1 MTAGRYT
8 PRIILITGATGGFGS
23 AMARQFAALGCDL
36 ILHARNTEKLDALA
50 ATLPAV
56 KITKL
61 VFDIRDTDAM
71 AKAVSGIGAVDVLVN
86 NAGLALGLEPAQRA
100 DLADWDEMIDTNIR
114 SLTHLTRLILP
125 GMVERKV
132 GHIINIGSVAG
143 SWPYPNGNVYA
154 ATKAFVAQFS
164 HTLRCDL
171 HGTGVRVTNIGPGMA
186 ETNFSILRFKGDT
199 ERAAKVY
206 ENTVPLNGDDVA
218 DTVVWAATRPV
229 HVNIN
234 TIEVMPVSQSLAGFQ
249 VARGG

>member
-1 MTAGRYT
+1 MTVPAFT
-8 PRIILITGATGGFGS
+8 PRNILITGATGGFGS

-36 ILHARNTEKLDALA
+36 TLHARNAEKLDVLA
-50 ATLPAV
+50 ASLPGA

-61 VFDIRDTDAM
+61 VFDIRDTKAM
-71 AKAVSGIGAVDVLVN
+71 EKTVSGIGAVDVLVN

-114 SLTHLTRLILP
+114 SLAHLTRLILP
-125 GMVERKV
+125 GMVERKS
-132 GHIINIGSVAG
+132 GHVINLGSVAG

-171 HGTGVRVTNIGPGMA
+171 HGTGVRVTNIEPGMA
-186 ETNFSILRFKGDT
+186 ETNFSVLRFKGDA

-206 ENTVPLNGDDVA
+206 ENTTPLSSDDVA
-218 DTVVWAATRPV
+218 DAVIWAATRPI

-234 TIEVMPVSQSLAGFQ
+234 TIEVMPTAQSLAGVQ
-249 VARGG
+249 VAREA